1 MEVILLEKIHNLG
14 KLGDKV
20 RVRSGFGRNYLIPL
34 KKAVPAT
41 ADNIAKFEA
50 QRADLEKAHQDVLSA
65 AEARAAQLADLEVTI
80 AAKSGAEGRLYGSVG
95 TGEIADALAALGQTV
110 EKREVRLANGP
121 IRMLGRHSVDV
132 HLHADVNATVT
143 VVVVSEDAPAAPPA
157 AADEE

>member
-20 RVRSGFGRNYLIPL
+20 RVRPGFGRNYLIPL

-50 QRADLEKAHQDVLSA
+50 QRAELEKAHQDVLSA
-65 AEARAAQLADLEVTI
+65 AEGRAAQLADLEVTI

-95 TGEIADALAALGQTV
+95 TGEIADALTALGQTV

-143 VVVVSEDAPAAPPA
+143 VVVVSEDAPAAAPA
-157 AADEE
+157 ASDEE

>member
-20 RVRSGFGRNYLIPL
+20 RVRPGFGRNYLIPL

-50 QRADLEKAHQDVLSA
+50 QRAELEKAHQDVLSA
-65 AEARAAQLADLEVTI
+65 AEGRAAQLADLEVTI

-95 TGEIADALAALGQTV
+95 TGEIADALTALGQTV

-121 IRMLGRHSVDV
+121 IRMLGRHSVEV

-143 VVVVSEDAPAAPPA
+143 VVVVSEDAPAAAPA
-157 AADEE
+157 ASDEE